1 MNGRPGFSAADMTI
15 RSARRIVLISH
26 ARPDG
31 DAVGSSMGLA
41 AFLESRGQEAVPVF
55 PDRFPDSLGWLDPE
69 GKSIFYDESPEEAGR
84 TVRNADLII
93 CLDFNRFS
101 RANGLGE
108 LAASAP
114 AAKIVIDHHP
124 DPDREAF
131 SQVYSEPGRSSTCET
146 VYFRLLECE
155 GVDQRPER
163 LPFRCLE
170 ALAAGLLT
178 DTNNFSNSA
187 GPDTFRM
194 ASDLCRLGIRFHELS
209 ERLFRNNR
217 RERIVLLGYLLSRK
231 LQEIP
236 EEEAAYM
243 ILTLSEQRRFDY
255 RPGETEGFVNIPLQ
269 TSSVR
274 ISALFTETDEGYV
287 RVSLRSKTGYSV
299 NGLARASFNGGGHEN
314 AAGGKLFLPVAEIP
328 RYFEQAL
335 RDFRKREA
343 QDLQNSE
350 AR

>member
-1 MNGRPGFSAADMTI
+1 MNGRPAFSAAETAM

-31 DAVGSSMGLA
+31 DAVGSVMGLL
-41 AFLESRGQEAVPVF
+41 AFLESRGREAVPVF
-55 PDRFPDSLGWLDPE
+55 PDRFPDFLRWMDPA
-69 GKSIFYDESPEEAGR
+69 GKSVFYDESPEEAGR
-84 TVRNADLII
+84 LVGNADLIV

-101 RANGLGE
+101 RVNGLGE
-108 LAASAP
+108 LAEASP
-114 AAKIVIDHHP
+114 ASKIVIDHHP

-131 SQVYSEPGRSSTCET
+131 CQVYSEPGRSSTCET

-155 GVDQRPER
+155 GVDQHPER
-163 LPFRCLE
+163 LPLRCLE

-178 DTNNFSNSA
+178 DTNNFSNST

-194 ASDLCRLGIRFHELS
+194 ASDLCRLGIRFPELS

-217 RERIVLLGYLLSRK
+217 RERLALLGYLLSRK

-236 EEEAAYM
+236 EEDAAYM
-243 ILTLSEQRRFDY
+243 IFTLAEQRQFGY
-255 RPGETEGFVNIPLQ
+255 LPGETEGFVNMPLQ

-299 NGLARASFNGGGHEN
+299 NSLARANFNGGGHEN
-314 AAGGKLFLPVAEIP
+314 AAGGKLFLPVGEIP
-328 RYFEQAL
+328 GYFKQAL
-335 RDFRKREA
+335 RSFREREA
-343 QDLQNSE
+343 QDLQTCE
-350 AR
+350 TK